1 MINPADNNKVTEL
14 GSATHIC
21 AKGDILYLVYSE
33 YYSATNFFLYLQYE
47 NRKDGQ

>member
-33 YYSATNFFLYLQYE
+33 YYSATNSFFTYNMKQE
-47 NRKDGQ
+47 R